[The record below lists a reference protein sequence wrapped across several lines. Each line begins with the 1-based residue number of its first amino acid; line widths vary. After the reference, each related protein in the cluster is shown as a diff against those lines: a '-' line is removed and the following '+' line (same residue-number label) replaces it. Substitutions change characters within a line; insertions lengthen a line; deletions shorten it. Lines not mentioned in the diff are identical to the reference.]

1 MSMTDPIA
9 DMFSRIKNAQAARK
23 QSVRMPA
30 SRLKLEIARV
40 LKEEGYIND
49 VASRDTGPGK
59 KEIEILLKYFEGRP
73 VIEQLRRVSRPGLRQ
88 YRGKGEL
95 PRVLGGLGI
104 SIVTTSRGVMT
115 DSHAR
120 QQGLGG
126 EVLAVVA

>member
-9 DMFSRIKNAQAARK
+9 DMFSRIKNAQGARK

-30 SRLKLEIARV
+30 SKLKLEIARV
-40 LKEEGYIND
+40 LKEEGYITD
-49 VASRDTGPGK
+49 VATRDIGPGK

-88 YRGKGEL
+88 YRGKNDL
-95 PRVLGGLGI
+95 PKVLGGMGI
-104 SIVTTSRGVMT
+104 SIVTTSKGVMT
-115 DSHAR
+115 DAHAR
-120 QQGLGG
+120 KQGLGG

>member
-30 SRLKLEIARV
+30 SKLKLEIARV
-40 LKEEGYIND
+40 LKEEGYITD

-95 PRVLGGLGI
+95 PKVLGGMGI
-104 SIVTTSRGVMT
+104 SIVTTSKGVMT